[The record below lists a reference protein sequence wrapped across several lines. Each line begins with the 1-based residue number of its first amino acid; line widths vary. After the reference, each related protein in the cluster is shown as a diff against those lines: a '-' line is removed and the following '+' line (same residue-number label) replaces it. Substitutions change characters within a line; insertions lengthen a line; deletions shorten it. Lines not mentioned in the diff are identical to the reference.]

1 MILTTGSNG
10 IDANGEAY
18 DYAFTIELGRVS
30 YSPNEDGTFETVL
43 LISDHPDNRLI
54 EKRDMS
60 HADLQKWFDNP
71 TPEYYEA
78 NIKQLPTK
86 E

>member
-1 MILTTGSNG
+1 MITITGSNG
-10 IDANGEAY
+10 VDANGEEY
-18 DYAFTIELGRVS
+18 DYAFTIEVGRVS

-43 LISDHPDNRLI
+43 LISDNPDSRNV

-71 TPEYYEA
+71 TPEYYES
-78 NIKQLPTK
+78 NIKHLPTK

>member
-1 MILTTGSNG
+1 MITVTGSKG
-10 IDANGEAY
+10 VDKNGEEY
-18 DYAFTIELGRVS
+18 DYAFTIEVGRVS

-43 LISDHPDNRLI
+43 LISDNPSNRLV

-71 TPEYYEA
+71 TPEYYESV
-78 NIKQLPTK
+78 IKPLPTK